1 MTITTNH
8 ARPHFVARGVTL
20 IILGTFLISLQDA
33 VVKIF
38 AEHLS
43 LWQMF
48 VIRGL
53 LAIPLFVLLGWGFNA
68 HKTLFRDA
76 IRPWVLM
83 RGSFIAITLLLF
95 YAALPFSQISTLAAV
110 VYLSPILIAIFSSF
124 LINEPVKFSGWVG
137 VCLGF
142 AGVLVLLQPGTD
154 AFSNWTLLPLVGA
167 VLYAFAHIITRA
179 HCQDVPAAALGLSMN
194 LAMLFLGAV
203 GSIVIGLEVF
213 GDELVKSHAYI
224 FGGWQSL
231 DLSVWFILVHLA
243 AISAISSFVIAGAYQ
258 SAPPS
263 IVATFEYSF
272 LVFAACWD
280 VLYFKTPLTLATIIG
295 MVMIVGAGMLVLKR

>member
-1 MTITTNH
+1 MTMATNH
-8 ARPHFVARGVTL
+8 ARPHFVARGVVL
-20 IILGTFLISLQDA
+20 IIIGTFLISMQDA
-33 VVKIF
+33 VVKVF

-48 VIRGL
+48 VIRGVL
-53 LAIPLFVLLGWGFNA
+53 TIPLFVLLGWGFEA

-76 IRPWVLM
+76 MRPWVLV
-83 RGSFIAITLLLF
+83 RGFFIAITLLLF

-110 VYLSPILIAIFSSF
+110 IYLSPILIVIFSSF
-124 LINEPVKFSGWVG
+124 LINEPVKLSGWIG

-154 AFSNWTLLPLVGA
+154 AFSSWTLLPLVGA

-179 HCQDVPAAALGLSMN
+179 HCQDIPAPALGLSLN
-194 LAMLFLGAV
+194 LAMLFLGV
-203 GSIVIGLEVF
+203 IGSIIIGLELF
-213 GDELVKSHAYI
+213 GEGLVNSHAYI

-243 AISAISSFVIAGAYQ
+243 AIAALSAIVIAGAYQ

-272 LVFAACWD
+272 LIFAACWD